1 MVCLLRVDEFS
12 LRHKQRNSMVHK
24 EVALMEQFLEGSA
37 LIKASVLS
45 TLRSSIKEV
54 NDSDLY
60 VLSLVDF

>member
-1 MVCLLRVDEFS
+1 MLLLLRVDEFS
-12 LRHKQRNSMVHK
+12 LRHKQRNRGI
-24 EVALMEQFLEGSA
+24 VALIEQFLQGSA

>member
-1 MVCLLRVDEFS
+1 
-12 LRHKQRNSMVHK
+12 MVHK
-24 EVALMEQFLEGSA
+24 EVALMEQFLQGSA

-60 VLSLVDF
+60 FLSLVDF

>member
-1 MVCLLRVDEFS
+1 MLLPLRVDVFS
-12 LRHKQRNSMVHK
+12 LRHKQRNVLHL
-24 EVALMEQFLEGSA
+24 EVALMEQFLQGSA